1 MTGCHKNPAWM
12 AMLAG
17 MMPTQGDLR
26 SSSTCARFPTD
37 VKLRA
42 MSISAHNFGFLV
54 VGALQFHRWT
64 TLTSNFIEQLT
75 ENSSQSSQPQQ
86 VSGVIGENCFQVPL
100 EVYHGRQILGKTGAQ
115 LLGTGISL
123 YSPWKTIVKFV
134 EGRRKSRRRSIV
146 TAASTGDE
154 NDTSSANT
162 ITGYGIG
169 SRSRNWT
176 NIILGVNLLMF
187 GAQIASQGQLL
198 LLGAKVNSLIDKG
211 QWWRFVTPSVLHANI
226 MHLLVNCYSLN
237 SVGPTVESLS
247 GGKRFLAIYAVSAIA
262 SSGLS
267 YTLCT
272 APSVGASGAI
282 FGLVGALA
290 VFLARHK
297 TLMIGGDQSLAQVAR
312 VIAINLGFGLLSSG
326 IDNWGHVGGLFGG
339 AAVAWLL
346 GPAFSFEYAP
356 KLGKKLLL
364 DRPPIA
370 KLLSPWSK
378 EKSDQ

>member
-226 MHLLVNCYSLN
+226 MHLLVQQWN
-237 SVGPTVESLS
+237 
-247 GGKRFLAIYAVSAIA
+247 
-262 SSGLS
+262 
-267 YTLCT
+267 
-272 APSVGASGAI
+272 
-282 FGLVGALA
+282 
-290 VFLARHK
+290 H
-297 TLMIGGDQSLAQVAR
+297 
-312 VIAINLGFGLLSSG
+312 
-326 IDNWGHVGGLFGG
+326 
-339 AAVAWLL
+339 
-346 GPAFSFEYAP
+346 
-356 KLGKKLLL
+356 
-364 DRPPIA
+364 
-370 KLLSPWSK
+370 
-378 EKSDQ
+378 